1 MKNTASLDD
10 LMLFHEVLSAGG
22 MSSASARLGLAKS
35 TISRSIARLERQ
47 METLLI
53 KRSTRKLVPTDIGK
67 DVYEHCKRISVELAK
82 LADATEESRSALQGT
97 LRVSIPNEFGS
108 AWLGLA
114 VSDFALRYPELRL
127 EIDVNSH
134 SVDLIAESY
143 DIAIHLG
150 QVKSSQLA
158 YRRLATLARAIY
170 ASPAYLD
177 RSEPIARPE
186 DLKGHGFIVT
196 EVQRREGNLVLRS
209 NSARRTVKVS
219 GRVAVNSLRIA
230 RELVVGGVGLGI
242 LPSAMS
248 EKYVQS
254 DSLVRLLPSWKVPP
268 VQAGA
273 TVLAREGIPRKT
285 RVFLDFI
292 AERLSTPEQ
301 PAEPR

>member
-1 MKNTASLDD
+1 MKNPASLDD
-10 LMLFHEVLSAGG
+10 LMLFHEVIKSGG

-53 KRSTRKLVPTDIGK
+53 KRNTRTLVPTDIGR
-67 DVYEHCKRISVELAK
+67 DVYERCKNIAAELAR

-97 LRVSIPNEFGS
+97 LRVSMPNEFGS

-114 VSDFALRYPELRL
+114 ISDFALQYPDLRL

-134 SVDLIAESY
+134 IVDLIAESY

-150 QVKSSQLA
+150 QLKSSQLT
-158 YRRLATLARAIY
+158 YRRLATLPRGVY
-170 ASPAYLD
+170 ASAAYLERHD
-177 RSEPIARPE
+177 PIRRPE
-186 DLKGHGFIVT
+186 DLKGHEFIVT
-196 EVQRREGNLVLRS
+196 EVQRREGNLMLRS
-209 NSARRTVKVS
+209 NSARRTVKLG

-242 LPSAMS
+242 LPVAMS
-248 EKYVQS
+248 QRYV
-254 DSLVRLLPSWKVPP
+254 DSGALVRLLPTWRVPP
-268 VQAGA
+268 VLAGA

-285 RVFLDFI
+285 RVFLDFV
-292 AERLSTPEQ
+292 AARLAAPGPQAPGT
-301 PAEPR
+301 